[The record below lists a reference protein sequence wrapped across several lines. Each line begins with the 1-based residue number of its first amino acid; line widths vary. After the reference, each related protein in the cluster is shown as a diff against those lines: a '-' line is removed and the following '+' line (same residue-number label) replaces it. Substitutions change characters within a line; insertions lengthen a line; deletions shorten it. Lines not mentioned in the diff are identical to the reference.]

1 MRTDTNGL
9 VILTVEDSFGCIK
22 DFSIQVETPVLDDS
36 RFTTD
41 SFGFSVYNLYAI
53 YDPITFTNGSLGDF
67 INISWNFGDGNLS
80 NEENPEHI
88 YVKEGTYTITQTV
101 TYPFGCEYS
110 SETTII
116 VEKGY
121 SIMMPN
127 AYTPNNDGINDYFA
141 PVFIGLNNMTLHIY
155 DTWGGIIYAETGEN
169 IRGWD
174 GKIKGI
180 ATENGNYY
188 YKLTAK
194 TFYNHTITREGS
206 LVLIN

>member
-1 MRTDTNGL
+1 DA
-9 VILTVEDSFGCIK
+9 
-22 DFSIQVETPVLDDS
+22 

-41 SFGFSVYNLYAI
+41 SFGFSVYNLYSI
-53 YDPITFTNGSLGDF
+53 YDPITFTNGSIGDF
-67 INISWNFGDGNLS
+67 TNISWDFGDGNFS

-88 YVKEGTYTITQTV
+88 YVKEGTYTIKQTV

-110 SETTII
+110 SEITLVI
-116 VEKGY
+116 EKGY
-121 SIMMPN
+121 SIIMPN
-127 AYTPNNDGINDYFA
+127 AFTPNKDGLNDYFA

-180 ATENGNYY
+180 ASENGNYY

-194 TFYNHTITREGS
+194 TFYNHTITREGE
-206 LVLIN
+206 LVLIK